1 MTLTPG
7 RARRIDRLSG
17 HDGIVVGLAI
27 DHRDSLQAVL
37 RRRGIEWDAHSIS
50 AFKQLVARELAPAAT
65 VMLLDVESA
74 AGQALASGALPGT
87 TALAVP
93 LEAQGYE
100 QVGAAP
106 RTTLLPDWDAARSA
120 RLGADGCKL
129 LLPFR
134 TDRQDHA
141 HSQETVAAL
150 ALREVHAAGLV
161 LILEPIVFAEDGA
174 AWGAG
179 EQGRLVI
186 EGARRLAGMGPDILK
201 LQYPGSYHACL
212 EVTAACGTTPWVLL
226 GGGADAETLERQVAD
241 ACRAGASGFIV
252 GRTLF
257 NDALVDDA
265 AGALRVLREESLPLL
280 MRLGKIARAE
290 GTPWRA
296 RAGKVESPPLGWH
309 RSSDALSSAA

>member
-1 MTLTPG
+1 MSLTPG
-7 RARRIDRLSG
+7 RARRLDRLSG
-17 HDGIVVGLAI
+17 RDGIVVGLAI

-37 RRRGIEWDAHSIS
+37 RRRGIAWDAGQVS

-74 AGQALASGALPGT
+74 AGQALATGALPGT

-100 QVGAAP
+100 QLGTGP
-106 RTTLLPDWDAARSA
+106 RTTLLPDWNAARSA
-120 RLGADGCKL
+120 RLGADACKL

-134 TDRQDHA
+134 TDRPEHA
-141 HSQETVAAL
+141 DAQETVAAL
-150 ALREVHAAGLV
+150 AAREVHAAGLV

-174 AWGAG
+174 APEAG
-179 EQGRLVI
+179 ELGRLVI
-186 EGARRLAGMGPDILK
+186 EGARRLAALSPDVLK
-201 LQYPGSYHACL
+201 LQYPGSYAACL
-212 EVTAACGTTPWVLL
+212 DLTDACGSVPWVLL
-226 GGGADAETLERQVAD
+226 GGGADGDILEQQVRD

-265 AGALRVLREESLPLL
+265 RDASHVLRDESLPLL
-280 MRLGKIARAE
+280 VRLGEIARDE
-290 GTPWRA
+290 GTAWRS
-296 RAGKVESPPLGWH
+296 RATEVELPPLGWH
-309 RSSDALSSAA
+309 RTAAA